1 MSKIYR
7 IKTAEEFKS
16 EGRLRSNGVPEGWS
30 INGAM
35 NHFMGKT
42 FPEHSI
48 KFSSSGAAFS
58 IKGYNWAFSAKD
70 LAVGVDIG
78 SGTAITMDKV
88 GLRSPV
94 MVTVPAT
101 KKKTRGPSKS
111 SITEG
116 TDAYG
121 EKVYVGDTVV
131 FAPSSSTIYRGIVQS
146 FTPKANP
153 RVKIEGYDDYT
164 TACMRPYV
172 KVYIPINGKKMM
184 DLIHNIK

>member
-7 IKTAEEFKS
+7 IKTAEEFKA
-16 EGRLRSNGVPEGWS
+16 EGRFRPHGAPESWAT
-30 INGAM
+30 NGAM

-42 FPEHSI
+42 IPESKL
-48 KFSSSGAAFS
+48 KFSSTGNSFNIEGYPWVFSTKDIFEKEVSGG
-58 IKGYNWAFSAKD
+58 I
-70 LAVGVDIG
+70 VD
-78 SGTAITMDKV
+78 
-88 GLRSPV
+88 GLLGIRTPV
-94 MVTVPAT
+94 TVSVPAT

-121 EKVYVGDTVV
+121 EKVYIGDTVV
-131 FAPSSSTIYRGIVQS
+131 YAPNSGTIYRGVVQS

-153 RVKIEGYDDYT
+153 RVKIEQYDNYVV
-164 TACMRPYV
+164 ACMRPYV
-172 KVYIPINGKKMM
+172 KVHIPLNGKRMV